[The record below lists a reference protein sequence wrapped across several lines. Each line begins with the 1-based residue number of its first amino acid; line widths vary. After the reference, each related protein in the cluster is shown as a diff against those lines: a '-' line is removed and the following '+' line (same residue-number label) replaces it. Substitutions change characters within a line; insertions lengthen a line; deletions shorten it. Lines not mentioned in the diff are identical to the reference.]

1 VTLFTLH
8 QGRDRLSAPMLIAH
22 RFSWAAFLL
31 GPFWLI
37 ARRMWLQALV
47 LLGFDLSMIIL
58 ARIGALETGAAA
70 LTILVGAFVA
80 GLEGAEWRRR
90 AAIRR
95 GAEIASVATG
105 ANEIDALGSLAGR
118 ERMTEARS

>member
-8 QGRDRLSAPMLIAH
+8 QGRDRLSAPMLIAY

-31 GPFWLI
+31 GPVWLI

-47 LLGFDLSMIIL
+47 LLGFDLSMIVL

-70 LTILVGAFVA
+70 LAILVGALVA

-95 GAEIASVATG
+95 GAEVAGVAVG
-105 ANEIDALGSLAGR
+105 ADEIDALGRLAGR
-118 ERMTEARS
+118 ERLAEAQS

>member
-1 VTLFTLH
+1 MTLFTLH
-8 QGRDRLSAPMLIAH
+8 QGRDRLSAPMLIAY

-31 GPFWLI
+31 GPVWLI

-47 LLGFDLSMIIL
+47 LLGFDLSMIVL

-70 LTILVGAFVA
+70 LAILVGALVA

-95 GAEIASVATG
+95 GAEVAGVAVG
-105 ANEIDALGSLAGR
+105 ADEIDALGRLAGR
-118 ERMTEARS
+118 ERLAEAQS